1 MSHHHDQQLSR
12 QAHQRAPA
20 TCDMQVQ
27 LQQLQHCTG
36 TAPAAAALLQEINNN
51 LSNDDNK

>member
-1 MSHHHDQQLSR
+1 MSHNREPQLSM
-12 QAHQRAPA
+12 QEQQRAPA